1 MHSSDRGLLRACL
14 SAALIAASTLWAA
27 HAFAQGNPPN
37 PNTAPPSTSTQPA
50 PSTKSL
56 SDTAPKAIL
65 VDPCKAKNP
74 PSYCGKH

>member
-1 MHSSDRGLLRACL
+1 MGSLGRCILQLCV
-14 SAALIAASTLWAA
+14 SAALLAAPVLWAA
-27 HAFAQGNPPN
+27 QALAQD
-37 PNTAPPSTSTQPA
+37 APKPSTTQQNSGSQQA

-56 SDTAPKAIL
+56 SNTAPKAIL

>member
-1 MHSSDRGLLRACL
+1 MGSLGRCILQLCV
-14 SAALIAASTLWAA
+14 SAALLAAPALWAA
-27 HAFAQGNPPN
+27 QAHAQDAPK
-37 PNTAPPSTSTQPA
+37 PNTTQQNSGSQQA

-56 SDTAPKAIL
+56 SNTAPKAIL

>member
-1 MHSSDRGLLRACL
+1 MYSLGRGVLQLCV
-14 SAALIAASTLWAA
+14 SAALLAALALWAA
-27 HAFAQGNPPN
+27 QAHAQD
-37 PNTAPPSTSTQPA
+37 APKPVQQNNGTQQA

-56 SDTAPKAIL
+56 SNTAPKAIL

>member
-1 MHSSDRGLLRACL
+1 MCSLGRCILQL
-14 SAALIAASTLWAA
+14 SVAAALLAAPVLWTAQA
-27 HAFAQGNPPN
+27 HAQDAPKPAQQNGG
-37 PNTAPPSTSTQPA
+37 TQQA

-56 SDTAPKAIL
+56 SNTAPKAIL

>member
-1 MHSSDRGLLRACL
+1 MGSLSRCILQLCV
-14 SAALIAASTLWAA
+14 SAALLAAPALWAA
-27 HAFAQGNPPN
+27 QAHAQDAPKPAQQNSG
-37 PNTAPPSTSTQPA
+37 SQQA

-56 SDTAPKAIL
+56 SNTAPKAIL

>member
-1 MHSSDRGLLRACL
+1 MGSLGRCILQLCVG
-14 SAALIAASTLWAA
+14 AALLAAPVLWAA
-27 HAFAQGNPPN
+27 QAHAEDAPKPAQQNSG
-37 PNTAPPSTSTQPA
+37 SQQA

-56 SDTAPKAIL
+56 SNTAPKAIL

>member
-1 MHSSDRGLLRACL
+1 MGSLGRCILQLCVG
-14 SAALIAASTLWAA
+14 AALLAVPALWAA
-27 HAFAQGNPPN
+27 QAHAQD
-37 PNTAPPSTSTQPA
+37 APKPTPQNSGTQQT

-56 SDTAPKAIL
+56 SNTAPKAIL